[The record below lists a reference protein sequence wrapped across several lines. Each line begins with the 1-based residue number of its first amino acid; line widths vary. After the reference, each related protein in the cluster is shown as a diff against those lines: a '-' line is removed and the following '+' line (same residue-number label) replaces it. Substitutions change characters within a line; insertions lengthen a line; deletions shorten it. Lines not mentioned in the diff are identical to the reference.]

1 MAVNT
6 VDIILCCIILLVTWI
21 GYKKGAA
28 ETILDLIKWAASI
41 ACGLTVYYYTADLAA
56 VYVPD
61 FRQWHF
67 PVISGI
73 VFIIMYLI
81 LSMLQRWVVSKDE
94 QNNRKTLA
102 DKVSGIIPGLLMGII
117 ISSVIGRL
125 LTYSAFEEVSN
136 EANKSEITATF
147 TPYTKIVE
155 DKLSPLVTN
164 YFTPKISA
172 ATSPVTEPDFKT
184 ETVFERPDL
193 EYEMLLLVN
202 EERRKN
208 HLKPL
213 TADEQMKEVGRAHS
227 TDMFARGYFAHT
239 TPDGIDPFQRMKNA
253 YISYKRAGEN
263 LALAPTLAEAH
274 KGLMNTPS
282 HRAAI
287 LNPAFGRVGIAV
299 IDGGNKGLM
308 ISQEFRD

>member
-1 MAVNT
+1 MNT

-41 ACGLTVYYYTADLAA
+41 ACGLTVFYYTADLAGA
-56 VYVPD
+56 YD
-61 FRQWHF
+61 SRFTQLHF
-67 PVISGI
+67 PVITGI
-73 VFIIMYLI
+73 VFIILYL
-81 LSMLQRWVVSKDE
+81 LFSMIQRWIVSKDE
-94 QNNRKTLA
+94 QNSRKTFA
-102 DKVSGIIPGLLMGII
+102 DKVSGIIPGLLMGIV

-125 LTYSAFEEVSN
+125 LTYSAFDEVST
-136 EANKSEITATF
+136 EANKSEITSTF

-155 DKLSPLVTN
+155 DKISPLVTN

-172 ATSPVTEPDFKT
+172 VTSSDDTEPDFKT

-202 EERRKN
+202 EERRK
-208 HLKPL
+208 HYLKPL
-213 TADEQMKEVGRAHS
+213 TADAQMKEVGRAHS
-227 TDMFARGYFAHT
+227 TDMFARGYFAHIS
-239 TPDGIDPFQRMKNA
+239 PDSINPFQRMKKAN
-253 YISYKRAGEN
+253 ISYKRAGEN

-274 KGLMNTPS
+274 KGLMNSPS

-299 IDGGNKGLM
+299 IDGGKKGLM

>member
-1 MAVNT
+1 MNT
-6 VDIILCCIILLVTWI
+6 VDIILACIILLVTWI

-41 ACGLTVYYYTADLAA
+41 ACALSVYYYTADLAA
-56 VYVPD
+56 AYD
-61 FRQWHF
+61 SNFTQLHF
-67 PVISGI
+67 PVITGI
-73 VFIIMYLI
+73 VFIILYLF
-81 LSMLQRWVVSKDE
+81 LSMLQKWVVNKDE
-94 QNNRKTLA
+94 QNNRKSLA

-117 ISSVIGRL
+117 ISTVIGRL
-125 LTYSAFEEVSN
+125 LTYSAFDEVSK
-136 EANKSEITATF
+136 EANKSEITSTF

-155 DKLSPLVTN
+155 DKISPLVTN
-164 YFTPKISA
+164 YFTAKISA
-172 ATSPVTEPDFKT
+172 AISPAVVEPDFKT

-202 EERRKN
+202 EERRK
-208 HLKPL
+208 HYLKPL
-213 TADEQMKEVGRAHS
+213 ISDDQMKQVGRAHS

-239 TPDGIDPFQRMKNA
+239 TPDSINPFQRMKKAN
-253 YISYKRAGEN
+253 ISYKRAGEN

-274 KGLMNTPS
+274 KGLMNSPS

-299 IDGGNKGLM
+299 MDGGIKGLM